1 MLASSFESFD
11 MHDALQAFVQQYV
24 QPERQE
30 RYLALLSS
38 AKRREDGLWDLL
50 HDGRHLLRSRF
61 HSLADLSYSEVLAL
75 LSRQTGAEQGW
86 LFAAGDE
93 RDGQLVS
100 LPWALQQYLGHSRDV
115 LLFFA
120 KANVGYYENHEGER
134 YRFGAP

>member
-1 MLASSFESFD
+1 MSSV
-11 MHDALQAFVQQYV
+11 LQTFVQQYV

-50 HDGRHLLRSRF
+50 HDGRHLQRWQFRAVDGLGQNEV
-61 HSLADLSYSEVLAL
+61 ADLLQSKASE
-75 LSRQTGAEQGW
+75 EDGW

-93 RDGQLVS
+93 RDGRQVPLQ
-100 LPWALQQYLGHSRDV
+100 WALMQYFGRSRDV

-120 KANVGYYENHEGER
+120 NASMGYYENHEGER
-134 YRFGAP
+134 YVFGASLTKGVRHGK